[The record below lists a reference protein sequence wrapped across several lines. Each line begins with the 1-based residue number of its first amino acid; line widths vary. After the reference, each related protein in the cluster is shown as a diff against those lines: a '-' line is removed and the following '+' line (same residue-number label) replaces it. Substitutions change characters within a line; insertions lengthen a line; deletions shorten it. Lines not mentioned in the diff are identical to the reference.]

1 MKKASILIKDRSRK
15 GQVIHKSGTQTGCRN
30 YATILSLSSN
40 PACKSKQLDLPC
52 AHQIPKT
59 TGPEKGLGPV
69 FRSLL
74 EGEEPCPM
82 NSYTLHIPSGAFVTQ
97 TAKSLK
103 CMWWSFNWGGSPHNS
118 SFHISAMIS
127 ITPKFGDYNHTLV
140 KAGEP

>member
-82 NSYTLHIPSGAFVTQ
+82 NSYTLHIPSGVFVTQ

-103 CMWWSFNWGGSPHNS
+103 CM
-118 SFHISAMIS
+118 
-127 ITPKFGDYNHTLV
+127 
-140 KAGEP
+140 